1 MAISP
6 FDRLRRA
13 RSQIVEKRACSTARA
28 IIAQS
33 ANLVTGSGFTTGA
46 DGATGDLAWVVA
58 AAAVGGTTR
67 AGSTGAVGAELFTG
81 FTLPGLC
88 RWRK

>member
-6 FDRLRRA
+6 FDRLRHA

-33 ANLVTGSGFTTGA
+33 ANLVTEKTAVPRTRDSVRRASDFVQIPISLTIWVLSANALIATVKIILAKQLRG
-46 DGATGDLAWVVA
+46 DGL
-58 AAAVGGTTR
+58 
-67 AGSTGAVGAELFTG
+67 
-81 FTLPGLC
+81 
-88 RWRK
+88 